1 MTRQAKTKAT
11 LTTAPSNFQNKCCSI
26 RAERQL
32 LNSFLLD
39 ELHVIFST
47 YPVEPHSGV
56 VLAWKLEHGAHSS
69 ATTNSSTSQH
79 GKFEVLTDSF
89 SSRTGAS
96 AWQSFKV
103 KAQSN
108 QQRWRPWGGPCLP
121 APAGME
127 CSVSHLSGQRD
138 LLDWPRASVGT
149 QRRRLLCSPGEVP
162 SRDCE
167 MLWLPVS
174 SKALSGRPHGH
185 GEKRQYAFA

>member
-11 LTTAPSNFQNKCCSI
+11 PTTTPSNFQNKCCSI

-47 YPVEPHSGV
+47 YPVELHSGV

-79 GKFEVLTDSF
+79 RKFEVLTESF

-108 QQRWRPWGGPCLP
+108 QQRWWPWGRPRLP

-127 CSVSHLSGQRD
+127 CSASHLSGHRD

-149 QRRRLLCSPGEVP
+149 QRRRLLSSPRG
-162 SRDCE
+162 SSNSGLRKAG
-167 MLWLPVS
+167 LPNR
-174 SKALSGRPHGH
+174 SKTLSGHSHDHGK
-185 GEKRQYAFA
+185 KRQ